1 MDKPRPCFEKPS
13 TLEMVLKRLDEERK
27 FFKQFNLKDEAK
39 VRKIILEGN
48 KVYNQIFGVPDGK
61 Q

>member
-1 MDKPRPCFEKPS
+1 MDKLRACSEKPS

-48 KVYNQIFGVPDGK
+48 EVYNQIFGVPDGK